1 MAGQEQH
8 FTSWPENRTRQELE
22 ARSIQLILAQCRDP
36 KGAGVAQRKQQTKFI
51 TSESGTLRHPLLEYP
66 AHDPVFG
73 LLLPFST
80 LNLTQNGPKQG
91 VPTRMHVPA
100 FTPFGSPPAI
110 APGLSSFQLHQ
121 FLQETL
127 EFQEHVLVHF
137 TGLHSIERMAAT
149 LMQRDFFSRD
159 RCLS

>member
-91 VPTRMHVPA
+91 CTNKDACSSLHSLWIATCDCTRPEQLPT
-100 FTPFGSPPAI
+100 
-110 APGLSSFQLHQ
+110 SSISAGNVGIPRTRTRPLHRASFHREDGCNLDAKR
-121 FLQETL
+121 FLQ
-127 EFQEHVLVHF
+127 
-137 TGLHSIERMAAT
+137 
-149 LMQRDFFSRD
+149 QR
-159 RCLS
+159 

>member
-36 KGAGVAQRKQQTKFI
+36 KGAGVAQRKQQTKLI
-51 TSESGTLRHPLLEYP
+51 TWESGTNWGIHCWNTQLMTQ
-66 AHDPVFG
+66 
-73 LLLPFST
+73 FSDCCCLSPSA

-91 VPTRMHVPA
+91 VPTQTHLPA
-100 FTPFGSPPAI
+100 FTPLGSPPAI

-121 FLQETL
+121 FSAGNVGIPRTRTRPLHRASFHREDGCNLDAKRFLQ
-127 EFQEHVLVHF
+127 
-137 TGLHSIERMAAT
+137 
-149 LMQRDFFSRD
+149 QR
-159 RCLS
+159 